1 LASVGFNKSSPDFL
15 KKLFAVEIPEVFE
28 GIIEVKGVAR
38 EPGDRAKVAVYSTN
52 SNIDPVGACIGL
64 RGTRINAI
72 SKEIGGERIDVIEWS
87 PDIVKYVCN
96 AISTANIL
104 LTNIFEDEKAIE
116 VVVPDDKLSLAIGK
130 EVRMLDWLQD

>member
-1 LASVGFNKSSPDFL
+1 MIPGDVYNRGDYVRALLLDIKMVKGWPQLVLTRAHPDFL

-104 LTNIFEDEKAIE
+104 LTNIFEDEK
-116 VVVPDDKLSLAIGK
+116 L
-130 EVRMLDWLQD
+130 